1 MTITRTPERAEFLS
15 NVLTTALE
23 HAGYGFPGI
32 LEYPDVE
39 NPADVYAVIYDRYEE
54 ESGGTDDW
62 RPSQTWRVDVDT
74 IAHGLGVLKEKY
86 RPGGHLRELFAADRD
101 NDAGD
106 IDVVGAL
113 AILEAALFGDIT
125 YN

>member
-1 MTITRTPERAEFLS
+1 MAITRTPERVEFLS
-15 NVLTTALE
+15 DVLTTALE

-39 NPADVYAVIYDRYEE
+39 NPADVHAAIYDRYEE
-54 ESGGTDDW
+54 ESDGTDGW
-62 RPSQTWRVDVDT
+62 RPTQTWRVDIDT
-74 IAHGLGVLKEKY
+74 VAKGLGVLKSKY
-86 RPGGHLRELFAADRD
+86 QSKGHLRELFAADRD
-101 NDAGD
+101 NDAGQ

>member
-1 MTITRTPERAEFLS
+1 MTISRTPERIEFLS

-23 HAGYGFPGI
+23 HYSYGFPGI
-32 LEYPDVE
+32 LEYPDVD

-54 ESGGTDDW
+54 ESDGTDEW
-62 RPSQTWRVDVDT
+62 QPSRTWRVDVDT

-86 RPGGHLRELFAADRD
+86 RSGDVLRELFAADRD
-101 NDAGD
+101 NDAGEF
-106 IDVVGAL
+106 DVAGAL
-113 AILEAALFGDIT
+113 AILEAAIFGDIT

>member
-1 MTITRTPERAEFLS
+1 MAISRTPERAEFLS
-15 NVLTTALE
+15 DVLTTALE

-32 LEYPDVE
+32 LEYPDVD

-54 ESGGTDDW
+54 QPDGTDEW

-74 IAHGLGVLKEKY
+74 IARGLGVLKAKY
-86 RPGGHLRELFAADRD
+86 RAGGNLRELFAADRN
-101 NDAGD
+101 NDAAD

-113 AILEAALFGDIT
+113 AILEAAVFGDIT